1 MKQVG
6 CGRAF
11 GWGHQQISAGMS
23 VFEQR
28 FDGLGRWQDGLSDA
42 LGQFAEWLRS
52 NEHLDDIGAGR
63 LRRLRE
69 RLARREVSLAFV
81 AEFSRG
87 KSELINALF
96 FARYGQRIVPSSA
109 GRTTMCPTEL
119 RWDADL
125 AHAIRLLPIA
135 TRDDERTLD
144 AWRGEPDAWAVR
156 SFDPQ
161 DVASLKSAFAA
172 VAETEEVSAERARS
186 LGLLDDET
194 IADGASVEI
203 PRWRHAI
210 VNVEHPLLAAGLCI
224 IDTPGLNAIGSEP
237 MLTLNT
243 IPNADAVLFLLAA
256 DAGVTRSDIDVWQ
269 RYISPSHRSGRLVV
283 LNKVDGLWDELKSED
298 QIDAE
303 IGSQIDRVAQ
313 TLSVGRERIFAVSAQ
328 KGLVARVH
336 HDEPLLR
343 RSGIEVLER
352 ALADAIIPQRQT
364 LLAEHVEREIR
375 ELSSV
380 TGELLRQRI
389 GGAELEYDE
398 LDGLRGKN
406 RDIMTHMA
414 TRIRIERDEFD
425 RSLRQL
431 NGLRA
436 VFARHSAALHSVTGV
451 DRLKRHA
458 RESRDMMGASRL
470 SLGLSDGMAHLFR
483 KVEADMASADE
494 IVREI
499 GAMMGAMYRTFS
511 QDHGLKLG
519 APLNFSMKRFRAEV
533 AEIQALFR
541 AQFGAMSMMTT
552 EKWSL
557 MRRFFEMIVLRV
569 REVYRLA
576 GGEINAWLKSVMAPV
591 EAQVREFQ
599 RQLKRR
605 LESVRRV
612 LEANE
617 GLEERLRDVE
627 RDRDHARAEMAAF
640 ESLLARVRRCQ
651 AGEYE
656 PAHGAAARTEVA
668 LMV

>member
-1 MKQVG
+1 
-6 CGRAF
+6 
-11 GWGHQQISAGMS
+11 MS
-23 VFEQR
+23 VFEKR

-42 LGQFAEWLRS
+42 IGQFGQWLHGS
-52 NEHLDDIGAGR
+52 GHLDDAGAAR
-63 LRRLRE
+63 LTRLRE
-69 RLARREVSLAFV
+69 RLARREITLAFV

-96 FARYGQRIVPSSA
+96 FSRYGQRVVPSSA

-119 RWDADL
+119 RWDAEQ
-125 AHAIRLLPIA
+125 ASAVRLLPIA
-135 TRDDERTLD
+135 TREDERSLD
-144 AWRGEPDAWAVR
+144 AWRADPDAWTVR
-156 SFDPQ
+156 GFDAD
-161 DVASLKSAFAA
+161 DVASLKVALSA
-172 VAETEEVSAERARS
+172 VAETETVSAARARA
-186 LGLLDDET
+186 LGLLEDDT
-194 IADGASVEI
+194 LDDAKAVEV
-203 PRWRHAI
+203 PRWRHAV
-210 VNVEHPLLAAGLCI
+210 VNVEHPLLAAGLSI

-237 MLTLNT
+237 ALTLNT

-256 DAGVTRSDIDVWQ
+256 DAGVTRTDIEVWQ
-269 RYISPSHRSGRLVV
+269 RFISPSHRSGRLVV
-283 LNKVDGLWDELKSED
+283 LNKVDGLWDDLKTED
-298 QIDAE
+298 QIAAE
-303 IGSQIDRVAQ
+303 VESQLDSVAD
-313 TLSVGRERIFAVSAQ
+313 TLGVGRERIFAVSAQ
-328 KGLVARVH
+328 KALSARVH
-336 HDEPLLR
+336 GDKLLQK
-343 RSGIEVLER
+343 RSGIEALEN
-352 ALADAIIPQRQT
+352 ALADAIVPQRQT
-364 LLAEHVEREIR
+364 LLAEHVDRELR

-380 TGELLRQRI
+380 AGEILRHRV
-389 GGAELEYDE
+389 GGADKQLGE

-436 VFARHSAALHSVTGV
+436 VFARHSAALHAVTGV

-458 RESRDMMGASRL
+458 RESRDMMSTSRL
-470 SLGLSDGMAHLFR
+470 SYGLSEGMTHLFR
-483 KVEADMASADE
+483 KVQADMTSADE

-519 APLNFSMKRFRAEV
+519 SPLNFSMKRFRAEI
-533 AEIQALFR
+533 EDIEALYR
-541 AQFGAMSMMTT
+541 AQFGAISMVTT

-569 REVYRLA
+569 REIYRVA
-576 GGEINAWLKSVMAPV
+576 GSEINAWLKSVMTPV
-591 EAQVREFQ
+591 EAQVKEYQ

-617 GLEERLRDVE
+617 SLEERVREVSEE
-627 RDRDHARAEMAAF
+627 RDRATAELSAF
-640 ESLLARVRRCQ
+640 ETLLARVRQCQ
-651 AGEYE
+651 VGERE
-656 PAHGAAARTEVA
+656 VAETIQPHVADVA